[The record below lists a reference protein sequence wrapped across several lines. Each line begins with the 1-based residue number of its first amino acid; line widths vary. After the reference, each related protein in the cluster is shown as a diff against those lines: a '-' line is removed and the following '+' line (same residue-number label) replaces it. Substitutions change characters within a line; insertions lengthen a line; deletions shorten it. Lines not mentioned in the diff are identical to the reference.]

1 MPKQMHSFKDLNGLI
16 CTDPSPVIILEGIRK
31 LPSVEF
37 NTLLSLARRLAT
49 DFPRAIFRSG
59 SANGADEA
67 FAQGVNEVDPSRLQ
81 CILPDGSL
89 RSQRLHPANYAVPF
103 EKVPQVEEP
112 AILYE
117 TRKATPAYSSLLKV
131 YEERETL
138 PNKRLVAK
146 SKYLLRDTLKVLGSQ
161 ELGLAKAT
169 LGIFYVNL
177 NDPWSGGTG
186 HTMRVC
192 RNHGVPIIDQRVWLE
207 WL

>member
-1 MPKQMHSFKDLNGLI
+1 MKFSQFANSLSRSSHE
-16 CTDPSPVIILEGIRK
+16 VILLEGIRR
-31 LPSVEF
+31 LPVADR
-37 NTLLSLARRLAT
+37 TLLVTLGRKLAT
-49 DFPRAIFRSG
+49 GFPGAIFRTG
-59 SANGADEA
+59 NAKGADEA

-89 RSQRLHPANYAVPF
+89 RKQQLHHLNYAVPL
-103 EKVPQVEEP
+103 EKVPKVEEP

-117 TRKATPAYSSLLKV
+117 TRKATPVYSSLLKV
-131 YEERETL
+131 YEGREKV

-169 LGIFYVNL
+169 VGIFYVNL
-177 NDPWSGGTG
+177 DDPWSGGTG

-192 RNHGVPIIDQRVWLE
+192 RNHGVAIIDERVWME